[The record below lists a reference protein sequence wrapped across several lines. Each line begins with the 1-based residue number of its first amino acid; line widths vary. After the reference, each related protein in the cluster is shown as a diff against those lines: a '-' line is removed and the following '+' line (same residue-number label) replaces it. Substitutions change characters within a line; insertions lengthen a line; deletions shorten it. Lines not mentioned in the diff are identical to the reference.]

1 MPEPSRMQLPESYG
15 DFEPYTLESAPD
27 WDEYEVALVR
37 AKNYW
42 LVLSGTTSP
51 VVAPVWG
58 LWADES
64 FIFSTEPGSRKGRAL
79 SGNPRCVVHLDSGD
93 DVTIVHGTAERLEL
107 ADAIPYLSAYETK
120 YGVAIDLE
128 SADTA
133 VYRVTPSFA
142 LTWLERDFITTA
154 TRWEF

>member
-1 MPEPSRMQLPESYG
+1 MRLPESYG

-27 WDEYEVALVR
+27 WDEYEVALER

-42 LVLSGTTSP
+42 LVLPGTSSP

-64 FIFSTEPGSRKGRAL
+64 FIFSTDPASRKAGAL
-79 SGNPRCVVHLDSGD
+79 RTNPACVVHLESGD
-93 DVTIVHGTAERLEL
+93 DVTIVHGTAELLE
-107 ADAIPYLSAYETK
+107 AIDAAPYLNAYEAK
-120 YGVAIDLE
+120 YGVAINLD
-128 SADTA
+128 SADAA
-133 VYRVTPSFA
+133 VFRVTPLFA
-142 LTWLERDFITTA
+142 LTWLERDFVTTA